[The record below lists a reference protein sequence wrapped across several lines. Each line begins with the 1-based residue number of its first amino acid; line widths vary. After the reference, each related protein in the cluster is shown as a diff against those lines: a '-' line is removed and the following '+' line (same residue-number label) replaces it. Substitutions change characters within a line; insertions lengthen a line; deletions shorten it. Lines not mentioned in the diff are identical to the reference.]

1 MSEIPIACDMQAI
14 SAEQREPHEE
24 RSRSLFA
31 VVQAVQELP
40 DGYALRL
47 SEDTPTL
54 TNAILFLANE
64 RRCCP
69 FFRFT
74 LDLEPEQGPIWLS
87 ITGGEEVKAFLE
99 GEMLSLMP
107 PNVTWIR

>member
-1 MSEIPIACDMQAI
+1 MSDFAIACDMQAI

-24 RSRSLFA
+24 RAKSLFA
-31 VVQAVQELP
+31 AVQAVQELP

-47 SEDTPTL
+47 PDDTPTL
-54 TNAILFLANE
+54 NNAILFLVNE

-74 LDLEPEQGPIWLS
+74 LDLEPEHGPVWLRM
-87 ITGGEEVKAFLE
+87 TGGEEVKAFLV